1 MNLPISIRQLAP
13 ITTKFDNET
22 LKDVMTQDELRGELG
37 LEPLEEPNEELSQEK
52 TELEK
57 FIDEYGEDELE
68 GYDLIDEEVV
78 EFETEDFDFEKE
90 LNEKHKVEFASTG
103 RAYPDAPSSEA
114 GEEGFDREYNLYRV
128 RYEYVEDGFLTRK
141 SGKTREFCKKMM
153 SAKKIYRKED
163 ILRMNNMGVNK
174 GWGKG
179 GADTYNIFYF
189 KGGGNCHH
197 YWLRKIYFFELGKAR
212 GKKLK
217 DATAI
222 VGITK
227 ARNKGFYP
235 KANDARVSK
244 PPKRMANKGFI
255 K

>member
-1 MNLPISIRQLAP
+1 
-13 ITTKFDNET
+13 
-22 LKDVMTQDELRGELG
+22 
-37 LEPLEEPNEELSQEK
+37 
-52 TELEK
+52 
-57 FIDEYGEDELE
+57 
-68 GYDLIDEEVV
+68 
-78 EFETEDFDFEKE
+78 
-90 LNEKHKVEFASTG
+90 
-103 RAYPDAPSSEA
+103 
-114 GEEGFDREYNLYRV
+114 
-128 RYEYVEDGFLTRK
+128 
-141 SGKTREFCKKMM
+141 MM

-163 ILRMNNMGVNK
+163 ILRMNNMTVNK

-179 GADTYNIFYF
+179 GANTYNIFYF

-197 YWLRKIYFFELGKAR
+197 YWLRKIYFFELGIAT
-212 GKKLK
+212 GNKLK
-217 DATAI
+217 DATSI